1 MKVNK
6 PLVFLVEDSNPY
18 RILLKR
24 VLERA
29 GFFVL
34 AFRDGVEAFKKLYD
48 YSPQVIISDIQMP
61 KMDGFELNEA
71 TTNHFPKRDIPFIYI
86 TSTLDEKN
94 REKADSLGAKMFYR
108 KPIDIHELV
117 GSITK
122 IIDSE
127 VA

>member
-1 MKVNK
+1 M
-6 PLVFLVEDSNPY
+6 VFLVEDSNPY

-24 VLERA
+24 VLERS

-61 KMDGFELNEA
+61 KMDGFELHEA
-71 TTNHFPKRDIPFIYI
+71 ATLHFPNRDIPFIYI
-86 TSTLDEKN
+86 TSTVDEKN
-94 REKADSLGAKMFYR
+94 KEKADALGARMFYR

-122 IIDSE
+122 IINSE